1 MARYMDH
8 NRARN
13 KTVSFWMSPEE
24 YRNLLARVKIT
35 GLAKNEFMI
44 RALLGQ
50 PIEIRVGKFESDR
63 LSVELKRLRE
73 TLQAVKYPEEATPL
87 MLECRALLE
96 QVINIAQGGDTNAL
110 HRKSP

>member
-1 MARYMDH
+1 MTRYRDH
-8 NRARN
+8 YRARS

-44 RALLGQ
+44 RALLGH

-63 LSVELKRLRE
+63 LGVEILRLKE
-73 TLQAVKYPEEATPL
+73 ALQTTHVPEEAVPL
-87 MLECRALLE
+87 LLECRALLE
-96 QVINIAQGGDTNAL
+96 QVMEITK
-110 HRKSP
+110 KSPHPGR

>member
-1 MARYMDH
+1 MTRYRDH
-8 NRARN
+8 YRARS

-44 RALLGQ
+44 RALLGH

-63 LSVELKRLRE
+63 LGVEILRLKE
-73 TLQAVKYPEEATPL
+73 ALQTTRVPEEAVSL
-87 MLECRALLE
+87 LLECRALLE
-96 QVINIAQGGDTNAL
+96 QVMEITK
-110 HRKSP
+110 KSPHPGR

>member
-1 MARYMDH
+1 MTRYRDH
-8 NRARN
+8 YRARS

-44 RALLGQ
+44 RALLGH

-63 LSVELKRLRE
+63 LGVEILRLKE
-73 TLQAVKYPEEATPL
+73 ALQATQVPEETIPL
-87 MLECRALLE
+87 LLECRALLE
-96 QVINIAQGGDTNAL
+96 QVTEITK
-110 HRKSP
+110 KSPHPGR

>member
-44 RALLGQ
+44 HALLGH
-50 PIEIRVGKFESDR
+50 PIDIRVGKFESDR
-63 LSVELKRLRE
+63 LSVELKHLRE
-73 TLQAVKYPEEATPL
+73 ALQTVACPSDAEL
-87 MLECRALLE
+87 LLLECRALLE
-96 QVINIAQGGDTNAL
+96 QVITITK
-110 HRKSP
+110 KSRHPGR

>member
-1 MARYMDH
+1 MTRYRDH
-8 NRARN
+8 YRARS

-44 RALLGQ
+44 RALLGH

-63 LSVELKRLRE
+63 LGVEILRLKE
-73 TLQAVKYPEEATPL
+73 ALQATLIPNEAVPL
-87 MLECRALLE
+87 LLECRALLE
-96 QVINIAQGGDTNAL
+96 QVMEITK
-110 HRKSP
+110 KSPHPGR

>member
-1 MARYMDH
+1 MDH
-8 NRARN
+8 NRTRN

-50 PIEIRVGKFESDR
+50 QIEIRVGKFESDR

-73 TLQAVKYPEEATPL
+73 ALLAAECPTDVTPL
-87 MLECRALLE
+87 LLECRALLE
-96 QVINIAQGGDTNAL
+96 QVITITQGGDPHCST
-110 HRKSP
+110 S